1 MPHGWRYEE
10 SFLSAEQE
18 ARLLA
23 EIEQLPFH
31 SAPYKEWTAKR
42 RIVSYGGRY
51 DFGRNDLAE
60 APPIPDFLR
69 PLRERVAAWCALAP
83 ERLTHA
89 TVTEYQPGT
98 QLGWH
103 RDVPEFEDVAGVSLA
118 GYARMRFR
126 PYPPGKGQRS
136 VFSLELAPRSVY
148 LITGAVRW
156 GWQHAISPTREL
168 RYSITFRSRRHGQAR
183 PPGPD
188 APAFDHNL

>member
-1 MPHGWRYEE
+1 MNARTQALLPHGWRYEE
-10 SFLSAEQE
+10 SFLTADEE
-18 ARLLA
+18 AGLLA
-23 EIEQLPFH
+23 EIARLPFH

-51 DFGRNDLAE
+51 DFGRNELAD
-60 APPIPDFLR
+60 APPVPEFLQ
-69 PLRERVAAWCALAP
+69 PLRARVGSWCTLAP
-83 ERLTHA
+83 EGLTHA

-103 RDVPEFEDVAGVSLA
+103 RDVPDFEEVAGVSLL

-136 VFSLELAPRSVY
+136 AFSLDLAPRSIYVM
-148 LITGAVRW
+148 TGAVRW

-168 RYSITFRSRRHGQAR
+168 RYSITFRSRRTR
-183 PPGPD
+183 T
-188 APAFDHNL
+188 PAADNL